1 MKKYVQGF
9 SIFKF
14 FFVFIYIFFS
24 NLTGVLSSE
33 TIWDEARKG
42 NKVILIRHSLAPGG
56 GDPTDFMIGDCKTQ
70 RNLNKAGIEQSK
82 KIGKI
87 FKDNKISIDI
97 VLSSEWCRC
106 KDTAYY
112 AFGEFQE
119 FSALNSTFSTPY
131 IKNEPNQVKE
141 IKKYVMNWEGEG
153 KNLILVTHYSVI
165 AAITNAV
172 PSSGEIVIADKSLN
186 VIGTIKTNQENK

>member
-9 SIFKF
+9 SILKF
-14 FFVFIYIFFS
+14 FFIFTYIFFS
-24 NLTGVLSSE
+24 NLTAVLSSE

-42 NKVILIRHSLAPGG
+42 NKVILIRHSLAPGS
-56 GDPTDFMIGDCKTQ
+56 GDPAGFKVGNCKTQ

-112 AFGEFQE
+112 AFGEFKE
-119 FSALNSTFSTPY
+119 FSALNSIFSSPY
-131 IKNEPNQVKE
+131 NKNESRQIKE
-141 IKKYVMNWEGEG
+141 IEKYLMNWKGEG

-165 AAITNAV
+165 TAITNAA
-172 PSSGEIVIADKSLN
+172 PSSGEIIISDKNLN
-186 VIGTIKTNQENK
+186 VIGTIKTN

>member
-1 MKKYVQGF
+1 MKKYVQGL

-14 FFVFIYIFFS
+14 FFILIYIFFT
-24 NLTGVLSSE
+24 NFTAVLSSDS
-33 TIWDEARKG
+33 IWDEVRKG

-56 GDPTDFMIGDCKTQ
+56 GDPTGFMIGDCKTQ

-112 AFGEFQE
+112 AFGKFKE

-131 IKNEPNQVKE
+131 NENEPKQVKE
-141 IKKYVMNWEGEG
+141 IEEYLMNWKSEG
-153 KNLILVTHYSVI
+153 KNLILITHYSI
-165 AAITNAV
+165 ITTITNAA
-172 PSSGEIVIADKSLN
+172 PSSGEIVIADKNLN
-186 VIGTIKTNQENK
+186 VIGTIKTN

>member
-14 FFVFIYIFFS
+14 FCVFIYIFFS
-24 NLTGVLSSE
+24 NLTAVLSSE
-33 TIWDEARKG
+33 SIWEEARKG
-42 NKVILIRHSLAPGG
+42 NKVILIRHALAPGG
-56 GDPTDFMIGDCKTQ
+56 GDPAGFKIGDCKTQ

-112 AFGEFQE
+112 AFREFQE

-131 IKNEPNQVKE
+131 NKNEPRQVKE
-141 IKKYVMNWEGEG
+141 IEEYLMNWKGEG
-153 KNLILVTHYSVI
+153 KNLILVTHYSI
-165 AAITNAV
+165 ITTITNAA
-172 PSSGEIVIADKSLN
+172 PSSGEIVIADKNLN
-186 VIGTIKTNQENK
+186 VIGTIKIN

>member
-1 MKKYVQGF
+1 MKKYVQSL
-9 SIFKF
+9 SILKF
-14 FFVFIYIFFS
+14 FFIFIYIFFT
-24 NLTGVLSSE
+24 NFTVVLSSDS
-33 TIWDEARKG
+33 IWDEARQG

-56 GDPTDFMIGDCKTQ
+56 GDPAGFKIDDCKTQ

-87 FKDNKISIDI
+87 FKDNKISIDV
-97 VLSSEWCRC
+97 VLSSAWCRC

-112 AFGEFQE
+112 AFGEFKE

-131 IKNEPNQVKE
+131 NKNEPRQIKE
-141 IKKYVMNWEGEG
+141 IEKYLMNWEGKG

-165 AAITNAV
+165 TAITNAA
-172 PSSGEIVIADKSLN
+172 PSSGEIIISDKNLN
-186 VIGTIKTNQENK
+186 VIGTIKTN

>member
-1 MKKYVQGF
+1 MKKYVQRL
-9 SIFKF
+9 SILKL
-14 FFVFIYIFFS
+14 FFVFFYIFFS
-24 NLTGVLSSE
+24 NLTSVLSSE
-33 TIWDEARKG
+33 SVWDEARKG
-42 NKVILIRHSLAPGG
+42 NKVILIRHSFAPGG
-56 GDPTDFMIGDCKTQ
+56 GDPAGFKIGDCKTQ

-82 KIGKI
+82 KIGKF
-87 FKDNKISIDI
+87 FKDNKVSIDI

-131 IKNEPNQVKE
+131 IKNEPRQIKE
-141 IKKYVMNWEGEG
+141 IKKYLMNWEGEG

-165 AAITNAV
+165 TAITNAA
-172 PSSGEIVIADKSLN
+172 PSSGEIIISDKNLN
-186 VIGTIKTNQENK
+186 VIGTIKTN

>member
-1 MKKYVQGF
+1 MKKYVQGL
-9 SIFKF
+9 SILKF
-14 FFVFIYIFFS
+14 FFIFIYIFFT
-24 NLTGVLSSE
+24 NLTAVLSSDS
-33 TIWDEARKG
+33 IWDEARQG
-42 NKVILIRHSLAPGG
+42 NKVILIRHSLAPGS
-56 GDPTDFMIGDCKTQ
+56 GDPAGFKIDDCKTQ

-97 VLSSEWCRC
+97 VLSSAWCRC

-112 AFGEFQE
+112 AFGEFKE

-131 IKNEPNQVKE
+131 NKNEPRQIKE
-141 IKKYVMNWEGEG
+141 IKKYLMNWKSEG

-165 AAITNAV
+165 TAITNAV
-172 PSSGEIVIADKSLN
+172 PSSGEIVISDKNLN
-186 VIGTIKTNQENK
+186 VIGTIKTN

>member
-1 MKKYVQGF
+1 MKKYVQRL
-9 SIFKF
+9 SILKLL
-14 FFVFIYIFFS
+14 FVFFYIFFS
-24 NLTGVLSSE
+24 NLTSVLSSE
-33 TIWDEARKG
+33 SVWDEARKG
-42 NKVILIRHSLAPGG
+42 NKVILIRHSFAPGG
-56 GDPTDFMIGDCKTQ
+56 GDPAGFKIGDCKTQ

-112 AFGEFQE
+112 AFGKFQE

-131 IKNEPNQVKE
+131 NRNGPRQVKE
-141 IKKYVMNWEGEG
+141 IEEYLMNWEGEG
-153 KNLILVTHYSVI
+153 KNLILVTHYSI
-165 AAITNAV
+165 ITTITTAV
-172 PSSGEIVIADKSLN
+172 PSSGEIVIADKNLN
-186 VIGTIKTNQENK
+186 VIGTIKTN

>member
-1 MKKYVQGF
+1 MKKYFQGF

-42 NKVILIRHSLAPGG
+42 NKVILIRHSLAPGS
-56 GDPTDFMIGDCKTQ
+56 GDPAGFKIGDCKTQ
-70 RNLNKAGIEQSK
+70 RNLNTAGIEQSK

-112 AFGEFQE
+112 AFGKFQE

-131 IKNEPNQVKE
+131 NRNGPRQVKE
-141 IKKYVMNWEGEG
+141 IEEYLMNWEGEG
-153 KNLILVTHYSVI
+153 KNLILVTHYSI
-165 AAITNAV
+165 ITTITTAV
-172 PSSGEIVIADKSLN
+172 PSSGEIVIADKNLN
-186 VIGTIKTNQENK
+186 VIGTIKTN

>member
-1 MKKYVQGF
+1 MKKYFQGF

-56 GDPTDFMIGDCKTQ
+56 GDPAGFKIGDCKTQ

-87 FKDNKISIDI
+87 FKGNKIPIDI

-106 KDTAYY
+106 KDTAFH
-112 AFGEFQE
+112 AFGKFKE

-131 IKNEPNQVKE
+131 NKNEPRQIKE
-141 IKKYVMNWEGEG
+141 IEKYLMNWEGEG

-165 AAITNAV
+165 TAITNAA
-172 PSSGEIVIADKSLN
+172 PSSGEIVISDKNLN
-186 VIGTIKTNQENK
+186 VIGTIKTN

>member
-1 MKKYVQGF
+1 MKNYTQCL

-14 FFVFIYIFFS
+14 FFILIYIFFT
-24 NLTGVLSSE
+24 NLTVVLSSE
-33 TIWDEARKG
+33 SIWNEARKG

-56 GDPTDFMIGDCKTQ
+56 GDPVGFKVGDCKTQ
-70 RNLNKAGIEQSK
+70 RNLNKVGIEQSK

-112 AFGEFQE
+112 AFGEFKE

-131 IKNEPNQVKE
+131 NKNELKQVKE
-141 IKKYVMNWEGEG
+141 IKKYLMNWKSEG
-153 KNLILVTHYSVI
+153 KNVILVTHYSVI
-165 AAITNAV
+165 TAITNAA
-172 PSSGEIVIADKSLN
+172 PSSGEIVIADKNLN
-186 VIGTIKTNQENK
+186 VIGTIKTN

>member
-1 MKKYVQGF
+1 MKQYVQGF

-14 FFVFIYIFFS
+14 FFIFIYIFFS
-24 NLTGVLSSE
+24 NLTAALSSE

-56 GDPTDFMIGDCKTQ
+56 GDPAGFKIGDCKTQ
-70 RNLNKAGIEQSK
+70 RNLNAAGIEQSK

-112 AFGEFQE
+112 AFGEFKE

-131 IKNEPNQVKE
+131 NKNELKQVKE
-141 IKKYVMNWEGEG
+141 IKKYLMSWKSKG

-165 AAITNAV
+165 TAITNAA
-172 PSSGEIVIADKSLN
+172 PSSGEIVISDKNLN
-186 VIGTIKTNQENK
+186 VIGTIKTN

>member
-1 MKKYVQGF
+1 MKKYVQSL
-9 SIFKF
+9 SILKF
-14 FFVFIYIFFS
+14 FFIFIYIFFT
-24 NLTGVLSSE
+24 NFTVVLSSDS
-33 TIWDEARKG
+33 IWDEARQG

-56 GDPTDFMIGDCKTQ
+56 GDPAGFKIDDCKTQ

-87 FKDNKISIDI
+87 FKDNKISIDV
-97 VLSSEWCRC
+97 VLSSAWCRC

-112 AFGEFQE
+112 AFGEFKE

-131 IKNEPNQVKE
+131 NKNEPRQIKE
-141 IKKYVMNWEGEG
+141 IEKYLMNWEGEG

-165 AAITNAV
+165 TAITNAV
-172 PSSGEIVIADKSLN
+172 PSSGEIVIADKNLN
-186 VIGTIKTNQENK
+186 VIGTIKTN

>member
-1 MKKYVQGF
+1 MKKYVKGL
-9 SIFKF
+9 STFKF
-14 FFVFIYIFFS
+14 FFVFIYIFFT
-24 NLTGVLSSE
+24 NLTAVLSSE
-33 TIWDEARKG
+33 LIWDEARKG
-42 NKVILIRHSLAPGG
+42 NKVILIRHSFAPGG
-56 GDPTDFMIGDCKTQ
+56 GDPAGFKIGDCKTQ

-112 AFGEFQE
+112 AFGKFQE

-131 IKNEPNQVKE
+131 NRNGPRQVKE
-141 IKKYVMNWEGEG
+141 IEEYLMNWEGEG
-153 KNLILVTHYSVI
+153 KNLILVTHYSI
-165 AAITNAV
+165 ITTITTAV
-172 PSSGEIVIADKSLN
+172 PSSGEIVIADKNLN
-186 VIGTIKTNQENK
+186 VIGTIKTN